1 MVLNKRGASERSLR
15 KNAVKAIVFGVTLGF
30 FVASLM
36 TFLDWRENPGGIFH
50 GDHGT
55 NWVFVRDTFSSWF
68 SPVAVPASIFA
79 LSGVL
84 LFAWA
89 KSRK

>member
-1 MVLNKRGASERSLR
+1 VDLNKQGASDRSLQ
-15 KNAVKAIVFGVTLGF
+15 KNAVKAIALGVALGF

-36 TFLDWRENPGGIFH
+36 TFLDWYENPSGIFH

-55 NWVFVRDTFSSWF
+55 NWVFVRDTFASWF
-68 SPVAVPASIFA
+68 APVAVPASIFT

-89 KSRK
+89 KRRK

>member
-1 MVLNKRGASERSLR
+1 MVLNKRGAPDRSLR

-30 FVASLM
+30 FIASLM
-36 TFLDWRENPGGIFH
+36 TFLDWYENPSGIFR

>member
-1 MVLNKRGASERSLR
+1 MTDDQSLR
-15 KNAVKAIVFGVTLGF
+15 KNAVKAIFFGVALGL

-36 TFLDWRENPGGIFH
+36 TFLDWRENPSGIFH
-50 GDHGT
+50 GDNGT
-55 NWVFVRDTFSSWF
+55 NWVFVRETFSSWF

-79 LSGVL
+79 LSGVF

-89 KSRK
+89 KRRK